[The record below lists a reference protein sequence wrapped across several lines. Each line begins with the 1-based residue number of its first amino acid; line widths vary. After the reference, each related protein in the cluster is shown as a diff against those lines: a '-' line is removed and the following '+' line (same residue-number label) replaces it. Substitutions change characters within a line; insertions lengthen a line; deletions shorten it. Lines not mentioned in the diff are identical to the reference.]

1 MASLTAI
8 PGTDPGTGD
17 KTCHLRPAQ
26 PREAAA
32 LTDLALLAKAGW
44 GYDASFMARC
54 RQVMTVSPE
63 QIRRHPYY
71 VAENHQDQPIGF
83 YGFDLIDGLLSLDWL
98 FVTPSWQRRGIGSQL
113 FHHAAILAKGLGHTY
128 FQIVSDPHAVD
139 FYHRQG
145 AVICGA
151 APSDLG
157 PGRYLPLLRFNL
169 SGQAVEPGS
178 R

>member
-1 MASLTAI
+1 MRSSAI
-8 PGTDPGTGD
+8 PGTADWLYQ
-17 KTCHLRPAQ
+17 LRPAQ

-32 LTDLALLAKAGW
+32 LTDLALQAKAGW
-44 GYDASFMARC
+44 GYDAAFMAKC

-63 QIRRHPYY
+63 QIRRHPYW
-71 VAENHQDQPIGF
+71 VAEDGRDQLVGF
-83 YGFDLIDGLLSLDWL
+83 YGFDLADGLLSLDWL
-98 FVTPSWQRRGIGSQL
+98 FVAPPCQQQGIGSQL
-113 FHHAAILAKGLGHTY
+113 FQHAVRLAWGMGHSY

-139 FYHRQG
+139 FYVRQG

-151 APSDLG
+151 VPSDLD

-169 SGQAVEPGS
+169 AGKVAEPGA